1 MINYINF
8 KFLSINILFVL
19 IKSIF
24 LYNNIR
30 NWLITKYYIINDTH
44 AGSCSNDIENCVS
57 CESINN
63 CTKCKYTYVFDNEKG
78 KCVEKSKLN
87 TQNSEND
94 NSTESSNDNKGTQG
108 STKPKTSSKR
118 RVVKKNKENNSS
130 YFSLSSI
137 IMIQAIYA
145 ILLLINF

>member
-1 MINYINF
+1 MQDLALMIQKIAF
-8 KFLSINILFVL
+8 
-19 IKSIF
+19 
-24 LYNNIR
+24 
-30 NWLITKYYIINDTH
+30 
-44 AGSCSNDIENCVS
+44 
-57 CESINN
+57 ESINN

-94 NSTESSNDNKGTQG
+94 NSTESSNDNKGTKG
-108 STKPKTSSKR
+108 KKKKKTSSKR

-137 IMIQAIYA
+137 IKIQVIYA
-145 ILLLINF
+145 ILLLIKF